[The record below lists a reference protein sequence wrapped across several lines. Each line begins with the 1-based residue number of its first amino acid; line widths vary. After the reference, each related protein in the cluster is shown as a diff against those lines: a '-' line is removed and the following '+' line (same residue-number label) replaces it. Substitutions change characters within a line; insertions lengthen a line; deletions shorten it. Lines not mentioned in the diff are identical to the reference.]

1 MKLFEANRKALG
13 ETDKEIS
20 AIQEQRRLLAQ
31 EKIAL
36 RDERAAWNKQN
47 YVASRV
53 ERRLD
58 LLEQKLEE
66 IGRIDFPSYPPFK
79 VESDTD
85 MLIIL
90 SDFHIGASFDNSF
103 GKYNSQIAKERL
115 FSLFSE
121 ISEIQRRHNCRNC
134 YVSLQGDII
143 NGSIHKSI
151 QLTNAEN
158 VVEQIKIAS
167 QLVANFCYAL
177 CGLFEKVEL
186 RSVVGNHTR
195 LDRKEDSLHD
205 ERLDDLV
212 AWAVSKELIDVENF
226 RYISNNLD
234 SGIAAWEIRGKE
246 YVSVHGDYDD
256 YSSSGV
262 QKLTGLL
269 GYVPYAVLYGHLHS
283 NSFDQSSGGVK
294 MIRGGS
300 LCGSGDQYAVEHRLA
315 GPPSQMVCICD
326 SSGVVAYYPVELGGM
341 R

>member
-1 MKLFEANRKALG
+1 M
-13 ETDKEIS
+13 
-20 AIQEQRRLLAQ
+20 
-31 EKIAL
+31 
-36 RDERAAWNKQN
+36 
-47 YVASRV
+47 
-53 ERRLD
+53 
-58 LLEQKLEE
+58 
-66 IGRIDFPSYPPFK
+66 
-79 VESDTD
+79 
-85 MLIIL
+85 
-90 SDFHIGASFDNSF
+90 
-103 GKYNSQIAKERL
+103 
-115 FSLFSE
+115 
-121 ISEIQRRHNCRNC
+121 
-134 YVSLQGDII
+134 
-143 NGSIHKSI
+143 
-151 QLTNAEN
+151 
-158 VVEQIKIAS
+158 
-167 QLVANFCYAL
+167 
-177 CGLFEKVEL
+177 
-186 RSVVGNHTR
+186 VGNHTR